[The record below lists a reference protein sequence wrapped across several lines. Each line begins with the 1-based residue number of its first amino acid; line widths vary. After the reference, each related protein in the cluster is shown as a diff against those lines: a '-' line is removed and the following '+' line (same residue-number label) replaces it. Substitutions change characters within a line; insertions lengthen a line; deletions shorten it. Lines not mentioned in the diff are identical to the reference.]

1 MKQEFID
8 ELKRED
14 LSVLAVRED
23 FRYTSRG
30 KGISPVL
37 LPLREDRY
45 FFRDCC
51 IVDKCIGRAA
61 ALLFIYSGV
70 KEVHALL
77 MSKSA
82 IEVLE
87 QYHIP
92 YQYETYTEKVLNNA
106 GNDLCPMEKTVLE
119 IDDPEEAYFSLDKKL
134 RSLV

>member
-1 MKQEFID
+1 MKQKYID

-14 LSVLAVRED
+14 LSVLAVREG
-23 FRYTSRG
+23 FEYRSRG

-37 LPLREDRY
+37 LPLREDRSY
-45 FFRDCC
+45 FRDCFV
-51 IVDKCIGRAA
+51 VDKCIGKAA
-61 ALLFIYSGV
+61 AFLFVFSGV

-87 QYHIP
+87 QYRIP
-92 YQYETYTEKVLNNA
+92 YTYEKYTDKVLNNA
-106 GNDLCPMEKTVLE
+106 GNDLCPMEKTVQD
-119 IDDPEEAYFSLDKKL
+119 IHDPEEAFFSLDKKL